1 MLRAFARDGS
11 GAIAIKFGLLVLP
24 IVLFGGIAI
33 DYTRALNAQRRLNS
47 AVDSTAIAAA
57 NFASDPSIPSGEL
70 ETRAQAF
77 FKTNYPDQGATVSLV
92 NSGSSVTV
100 TGAKTVLTTLMR
112 AGGVEKFDLSARAV
126 ATKSN
131 PVDAEIVL
139 VLDYSGSMGSNG
151 KYQTM
156 RDAAINMIQ
165 KLSAPAGGAGGQT
178 IANVKIGLVPFSEF
192 VYTDMDT
199 TYIRDIHSDKHG
211 AQVRACL
218 DSRRHPFTTQDT
230 TPLANLNDTKWP
242 APGMP
247 DPWRL
252 AGALPSSDVNTLGTG
267 DEVCTTTRQ
276 KTSDECRAELTAAYG
291 SFGYSDDQMEDCRE
305 QTVTVQTLISQ
316 SDQCQKTYTTTEKT
330 TQTNEALATDFA
342 SVSPKCAV
350 YRDRSIITMPL
361 TTDYAALIAQLRAM
375 TPVRLTNIAL
385 GLEMG
390 WHVIS
395 SNEPFID
402 GTAYGNRTV
411 KKFVVLLTDGAQ
423 TVGGWGPTNAFSI
436 AQADRN
442 TEALCAAIK
451 AKDVTMITVAF
462 DLYDAA
468 TKTRL
473 QNCASAPNFYFDAA
487 TNTDLVT
494 AFEDIT
500 AQLFVPV
507 HLVE

>member
-11 GAIAIKFGLLVLP
+11 GVIAIKFGLLVLP

-77 FKTNYPDQGATVSLV
+77 FKTNYPDQEATVSLV
-92 NSGSSVTV
+92 NNGNRVTV

-165 KLSAPAGGAGGQT
+165 KLSTPAGGAGSQT

-199 TYIRDIHSDKHG
+199 TYIRDIHPDKHG

-218 DSRRHPFTTQDT
+218 DSRRSPFATQDS
-230 TPLANLNDTKWP
+230 TPIAALNDTKWP

-267 DEVCTTTRQ
+267 DEVCTTTRR
-276 KTSDECRAELTAAYG
+276 KTEEECRAELISRYG
-291 SFGYSDDQMEDCRE
+291 TYNDDQIENCTH
-305 QTVTVQTLISQ
+305 QTVTEQTLISQ

-361 TTDYAALIAQLRAM
+361 TTDYAALIAQLSAM

-423 TVGGWGPTNAFSI
+423 TVGGWGPGNSFSI
-436 AQADRN
+436 GQADRN

-462 DLYDAA
+462 DLNDAA
-468 TKTRL
+468 TKNRL
-473 QNCASAPNFYFDAA
+473 QNCASGPNFFFDAA